1 MLKTICAHFAN
12 KKEAEKAQAAGDD
25 WLAHEI
31 LFTRDV
37 LLFLL
42 FEHGV
47 SHAGTGIVLRVMK
60 YWALAFRG
68 AGQHNYARECVEIL
82 VRWKY
87 ELTNDLRKALERA
100 WFVNRWGLPGRWITA
115 DLFLEQCNFWV
126 KVSKA

>member
-1 MLKTICAHFAN
+1 MICSEFAE
-12 KKEAEKAQAAGDD
+12 KAEAEKAQAARDD

-31 LFTRDV
+31 LFIRDA

-47 SHAGTGIVLRVMK
+47 AHADAGIVLRVMK

-87 ELTNDLRKALERA
+87 ELTDDLRKALERA
-100 WFVNRWGLPGRWITA
+100 WFVNRWCLPGRWIAA

-126 KVSKA
+126 KVR